1 VLKHAR
7 ALLAFTAPTAN
18 SYRCLVPGFEAP
30 VNLVYSQR
38 NRSASLRI
46 PMYSGSPKA
55 KRFEFR
61 CPDPTANGYLM
72 FSAMLM
78 AVIDE
83 IQNQIDP
90 GEPLDRD
97 IYDMTAAELD
107 KWTDTPGSL
116 EEALCALKDDHEFLL
131 SGDVFTQDV
140 VDEWIDY
147 KTENEVNPLK
157 LRPHPYE
164 FQLY

>member
-1 VLKHAR
+1 
-7 ALLAFTAPTAN
+7 
-18 SYRCLVPGFEAP
+18 
-30 VNLVYSQR
+30 
-38 NRSASLRI
+38 
-46 PMYSGSPKA
+46 MYSGSPKA

-78 AVIDE
+78 AVIDG

-107 KWTDTPGSL
+107 EWTHSPGSL
-116 EEALCALKDDHEFLL
+116 EEALGALKDDHEFLL
-131 SGDVFTQDV
+131 AGDVFTQDV
-140 VDEWIDY
+140 VDTWIDH
-147 KTENEVNPLK
+147 KTENEVDPLR

-164 FQLY
+164 FYLYYDN